1 MIVPIAI
8 LTNHKCYFIF
18 HKVFTLVKL
27 ETLSL
32 WTSHANTHVQVRSN
46 HGDCMITVQVKV
58 DLKALASECIPELNL
73 EEELQKQLL
82 PSPPPSPAR
91 EKSVKLN

>member
-1 MIVPIAI
+1 M
-8 LTNHKCYFIF
+8 LHYF
-18 HKVFTLVKL
+18 HEGLVKFV
-27 ETLSL
+27 ETLSYENFALAMRRQL
-32 WTSHANTHVQVRSN
+32 WCIVTIQC
-46 HGDCMITVQVKV
+46 HGNCTTVQVKV

-91 EKSVKLN
+91 EKSVKLNYTQT

>member
-1 MIVPIAI
+1 MIVPSDIYKPQV
-8 LTNHKCYFIF
+8 LHYFSER
-18 HKVFTLVKL
+18 VFYSCKL

-32 WTSHANTHVQVRSN
+32 LTSHANIHVQVHSN
-46 HGDCMITVQVKV
+46 HGNCMITVQVKV
-58 DLKALASECIPELNL
+58 DLKALASECIPDLNL